1 MHSLSL
7 ARRTVVATVAA
18 ITAAAIVVVSL
29 LAYPN
34 DAPAGVNL
42 NNIQCWG
49 HVSRGTKAPDDPDAT
64 QVKYVF
70 SCNGP
75 ITGYQIQPNIE
86 VQSMETEV
94 FGTDPVSNVVFPQD
108 SFSCSGDTPGYG
120 VNCVGNAGWTDNAKQ
135 IPREGVTPYKIKGLF
150 TIDAPL
156 CAEPRVDPLLTV
168 VTATKNASGV
178 PVQAMSGP
186 FDLGRP
192 IRSGCKPTKFSG
204 KTRIPKNTD
213 TNAEDTDIG

>member
-1 MHSLSL
+1 MLSMSF
-7 ARRTVVATVAA
+7 ARRKVVMPLAAVLLAAVAA
-18 ITAAAIVVVSL
+18 TAL
-29 LAYPN
+29 LAYPG

-49 HVSRGTKAPDDPDAT
+49 HVSRGTKTADDPDAT

-70 SCNGP
+70 ACNGP

-94 FGTDPVSNVVFPQD
+94 FGTDPVSNVVFAQD

-120 VNCVGNAGWTDNAKQ
+120 INCVGNAGWTDNAKQ
-135 IPREGVTPYKIKGLF
+135 IPREGITPYKIKGLF

-168 VTATKNASGV
+168 VTATKNASGN
-178 PVQAMSGP
+178 PVQAISGP

-192 IRSGCKPTKFSG
+192 VRSGCKPTKFSG
-204 KTRIPKNTD
+204 RTRMPKNTD
-213 TNAEDTDIG
+213 TDASLTELG